1 MIIHQNLFINWKSG
15 GGTMLTAFIMAGGK
29 GERFWPLSTKERP
42 KQLLKL
48 ISDKSMIRHT
58 VDRILPMISA
68 DKIFIGT
75 NIVQVAGIKEEL
87 PFIPEENII
96 IEPVFKDTA
105 AAIGYGVT
113 VIESRY
119 PNSSTIV
126 LASDHYIKNEENFRK
141 MMITAVESAEKDH
154 SIVTLGVKPTK
165 PETGYGYIEV
175 AENCYV
181 GNAVEAKR
189 FWEKPNLHRAKK
201 YVEAGNYL
209 WNSGMFI
216 FENSTIF
223 SAMQQHMPH
232 HHEIL
237 QNIREKL
244 CMGRTGIELSMVVME
259 DFEKFEKISID
270 FGIMEKAK
278 NLMVIPVDFGWSDI
292 GSFSA
297 MEEVFEK
304 NKNGTVEKVKNLI
317 EVNSKNNIVFGT
329 GKKIIAIVG
338 VQDTIVVETEHA
350 TLICKKDDVQN
361 IREILKKIDNS

>member
-1 MIIHQNLFINWKSG
+1 
-15 GGTMLTAFIMAGGK
+15 MLTAFIMAGGK

-75 NIVQVAGIKEEL
+75 NIVQAAAIKEEL

-113 VIESRY
+113 IIESRY

-126 LASDHYIKNEENFRK
+126 LASDHYIKNEENFRE
-141 MMITAVESAEKDH
+141 MITTAVETAEKEH
-154 SIVTLGVKPTK
+154 AIVTLGVKPTR

-175 AENCYV
+175 VGSCYI
-181 GNAVEAKR
+181 GNAVLAKR
-189 FWEKPNLHRAKK
+189 FWEKPNLYRAGK

-223 SAMQQHMPH
+223 SAMEQHMPH

-237 QNIREKL
+237 QNIKEKL
-244 CMGRTGIELSMVVME
+244 YMGRTGIELSMIVME
-259 DFEKFEKISID
+259 DFEEFEKISID
-270 FGIMEKAK
+270 FGVMEKAK
-278 NLMVIPVDFGWSDI
+278 NIMVIPVDFGWSDI
-292 GSFSA
+292 GNFPA
-297 MEEVFEK
+297 LEEVFEK
-304 NKNGTVEKVKNLI
+304 NKNGTVGKVKNLI
-317 EVNSKNNIVFGT
+317 EVNSKNNIIFGT
-329 GKKIIAIVG
+329 GKKIIATVG
-338 VQDTIVVETEHA
+338 VEDTIVVETEYA
-350 TLICKKDDVQN
+350 TLICKKDEAQN
-361 IREILKKIDNS
+361 IRKILKKLKGD